1 MGSTQGKDRDEP
13 SAPSVHDVVN
23 GVAESRLPLFPLL
36 VNVSAICGFLQME
49 RQSIERADTE

>member
-1 MGSTQGKDRDEP
+1 MGSTQGKDRDET
-13 SAPSVHDVVN
+13 SAPSVHDVVY

-36 VNVSAICGFLQME
+36 VNVSAICGFLE